1 MKPIKVAILTSQP
14 RVEKYYDLSTL
25 PKDWEL
31 LFFSADFTDEE
42 VLRRAGDADFIFA
55 DAIAP
60 VSRTL
65 IEGMPNLKMIHSEG
79 VAYNRY
85 DLEAARERGVY
96 VCNNAAANSASVAE
110 HAVLLML
117 ALNRRLMEGDRMVR
131 QGRQIQTKTRYILEG
146 LPELYACHV
155 GLIGFGAIG
164 QATARLLRAFG
175 SRVSYCAA
183 HRKPPQLEQ
192 ELGVQ
197 WLEQEELAS
206 QCDIVSLHLPV
217 TPQTTGLV
225 DARFLAQMKP
235 SALLINTARG
245 EIVDQPALAAALEEG
260 RIAGAGLDTLSPE
273 PVQPDNPLLNLSP
286 EAAAKVIFSPHVAG
300 TTRSV
305 FYSVHR
311 FVWENFQKCARGE
324 RPDNL
329 VNS

>member
-225 DARFLAQMKP
+225 DARFLARMKP
-235 SALLINTARG
+235 SALLINTAQPLAGGRCKGDFFAPCGGDYPVGLLQRPPLCLGKLSKVRQRG
-245 EIVDQPALAAALEEG
+245 AAGQPGQQL
-260 RIAGAGLDTLSPE
+260 TLSPG
-273 PVQPDNPLLNLSP
+273 PC
-286 EAAAKVIFSPHVAG
+286 
-300 TTRSV
+300 RS
-305 FYSVHR
+305 
-311 FVWENFQKCARGE
+311 G
-324 RPDNL
+324 RPPRSKD
-329 VNS
+329 SGR

>member
-1 MKPIKVAILTSQP
+1 MNPVKVAILTSQT

-25 PKDWEL
+25 PESWEL
-31 LFFSADFTDEE
+31 IFFPADFTDEE
-42 VLRRAGDADFIFA
+42 VLCRAGDADFIFA

-85 DLEAARERGVY
+85 DLEAARERGIY

-110 HAVLLML
+110 HTVMLML
-117 ALNRRLMEGDRMVR
+117 ALSRRLMEGDQMVR

-146 LPELYACHV
+146 IPELYACHV
-155 GLIGFGAIG
+155 GLVGFGAIG
-164 QATARLLRAFG
+164 QAVARLLRAFG
-175 SRVSYCAA
+175 SRVSYCSA
-183 HRKPPQLEQ
+183 HRKPELE
-192 ELGVQ
+192 EEMGVQ
-197 WLEQEELAS
+197 WLEREALAS

-217 TPQTTGLV
+217 TPQTTHLV
-225 DARFLAQMKP
+225 DAQFLAQMKP

-245 EIVDQPALAAALEEG
+245 EIVDQQALAEALEEG

-273 PVQPDNPLLNLSP
+273 PVQLDNPLLNLSP
-286 EAAAKVIFSPHVAG
+286 QASSKVIFSPHVAG

-305 FYSVHR
+305 FYSIHR

-324 RPDNL
+324 RPDNI
-329 VNS
+329 VNQ